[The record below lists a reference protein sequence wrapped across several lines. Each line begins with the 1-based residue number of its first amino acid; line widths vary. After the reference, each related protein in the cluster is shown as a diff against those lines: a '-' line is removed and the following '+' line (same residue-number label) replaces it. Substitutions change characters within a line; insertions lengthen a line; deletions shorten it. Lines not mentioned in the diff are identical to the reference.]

1 VKQTYRHRSNDA
13 IDHSEGVSS
22 VSFVHSGAE
31 LDILSIMLHTRNST
45 AWAAGN
51 GQCLNVKVRLLI
63 QNESQQA
70 LFNLHIAVVFDQAQ
84 LPKLVQEY
92 VHAAPRGSITGNC
105 RISRHRP
112 LWSSCGNGTEK

>member
-1 VKQTYRHRSNDA
+1 
-13 IDHSEGVSS
+13 
-22 VSFVHSGAE
+22 
-31 LDILSIMLHTRNST
+31 
-45 AWAAGN
+45 
-51 GQCLNVKVRLLI
+51 VKVRLLI

-105 RISRHRP
+105 RISRHRGFGV
-112 LWSSCGNGTEK
+112 LAEMAQKSNETARMLMFVGREQQSLNYWEEE